1 MSDSIT
7 NDRQRAVEPLQPD
20 KSIGE
25 LFGELTADLGHLF
38 RQEVQLAK
46 TEAREEMQRVGQGV
60 GMLAAAAISALLAL
74 TLISLALTL
83 ISFAVAWWLDKAMD
97 RGLAFALVAVFWII
111 VGAVLASVGK
121 KRLAAAKPLPQT
133 VDTLKEDVRWAK
145 AQTS

>member
-46 TEAREEMQRVGQGV
+46 TEAREEMQRVGQAL

-74 TLISLALTL
+74 TLIS
-83 ISFAVAWWLDKAMD
+83 FAAAWWLDKAMD

-133 VDTLKEDVRWAK
+133 VDTLKEDMRWAK

>member
-46 TEAREEMQRVGQGV
+46 TEARDEMQRVGQGL

-74 TLISLALTL
+74 TLIS
-83 ISFAVAWWLDKAMD
+83 FAAAWWLDKAMD

-133 VDTLKEDVRWAK
+133 VDTLKEDMRWAK

>member
-46 TEAREEMQRVGQGV
+46 TEAREEMQRVGQGL
-60 GMLAAAAISALLAL
+60 GMVAAAAISALLAL
-74 TLISLALTL
+74 TLIS
-83 ISFAVAWWLDKAMD
+83 FAAAWWLDKAMD

>member
-46 TEAREEMQRVGQGV
+46 TEARDEMQRVGQGV

-74 TLISLALTL
+74 TLIS
-83 ISFAVAWWLDKAMD
+83 FAAAWWLDKAMD

-133 VDTLKEDVRWAK
+133 VDTLKEDMRWAK

>member
-60 GMLAAAAISALLAL
+60 GMLAGAAISAL
-74 TLISLALTL
+74 LALTL

-97 RGLAFALVAVFWII
+97 RGLAFALVAVLWII

>member
-46 TEAREEMQRVGQGV
+46 TEAREEMQRVGQGL

-74 TLISLALTL
+74 TLIS
-83 ISFAVAWWLDKAMD
+83 FAVEWWLDKAMD

-133 VDTLKEDVRWAK
+133 VDTLKEDMRWAK

>member
-46 TEAREEMQRVGQGV
+46 TEAREEMQRVGQGL
-60 GMLAAAAISALLAL
+60 GMLAAAAISAL
-74 TLISLALTL
+74 LALTL

-97 RGLAFALVAVFWII
+97 RGLAFALVAVLWII

-133 VDTLKEDVRWAK
+133 VDTLKEDMRWAK

>member
-74 TLISLALTL
+74 TLIS
-83 ISFAVAWWLDKAMD
+83 FAVAWWLDKAMD

-111 VGAVLASVGK
+111 IGAVLASVGK

>member
-46 TEAREEMQRVGQGV
+46 TEAREEMQRVGQGL
-60 GMLAAAAISALLAL
+60 GMVAAAAISALLAL
-74 TLISLALTL
+74 TLIS
-83 ISFAVAWWLDKAMD
+83 FAAAWWLDKAMD

-133 VDTLKEDVRWAK
+133 VDTLKEDMRWAK

>member
-46 TEAREEMQRVGQGV
+46 TEAREEMQRVGQGL
-60 GMLAAAAISALLAL
+60 GMVAAAAISALLAL
-74 TLISLALTL
+74 TLV
-83 ISFAVAWWLDKAMD
+83 SFAAAWWLNKAMD

-133 VDTLKEDVRWAK
+133 VDTLKEDMRWAK

>member
-74 TLISLALTL
+74 TLIS
-83 ISFAVAWWLDKAMD
+83 FAVAWWLDKAMD

>member
-46 TEAREEMQRVGQGV
+46 TEAREEMQRVGQGL
-60 GMLAAAAISALLAL
+60 GMLAAAAISAL
-74 TLISLALTL
+74 LALTL

-133 VDTLKEDVRWAK
+133 VDTLKEDMRWAK

>member
-25 LFGELTADLGHLF
+25 LFGELTGDLGHLF

-46 TEAREEMQRVGQGV
+46 TEAREEMQHVGQGL

-74 TLISLALTL
+74 TLIS
-83 ISFAVAWWLDKAMD
+83 FAAAWWLDKAMD

-111 VGAVLASVGK
+111 VGAVLASIGK

-133 VDTLKEDVRWAK
+133 VDTLKEDMRWAK